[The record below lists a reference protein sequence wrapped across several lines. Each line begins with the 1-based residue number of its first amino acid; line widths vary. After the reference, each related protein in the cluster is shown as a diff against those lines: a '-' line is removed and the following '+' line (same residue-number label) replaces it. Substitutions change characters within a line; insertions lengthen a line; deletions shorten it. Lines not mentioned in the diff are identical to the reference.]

1 MIVAQREM
9 LRLAQGELT
18 VSRLEIER
26 YKLMLAKAR
35 REQYGQSSERARH
48 LAHDT
53 AMGPKTPHSTVLS
66 GEEEA
71 MVIAFEEFLRPAIIE
86 VLDDALATAKFGMLS
101 SPRRPSSTIRILSSA
116 EKCRRVARR
125 MFLTTCVAG
134 SFPGPDFCLIFAP
147 QEGYDEP
154 EPSSTYPICLMS
166 ADGGQHGQK
175 SRVPSD
181 IILPTSLRD

>member
-48 LAHDT
+48 LAHDA

-86 VLDDALATAKFGMLS
+86 VLDDALATAKFGNAVFAAQAFQHDPDLVFRRKVSPCRATDVLDDLRRRLFLRSRLLS
-101 SPRRPSSTIRILSSA
+101 DLRSSR
-116 EKCRRVARR
+116 
-125 MFLTTCVAG
+125 G
-134 SFPGPDFCLIFAP
+134 
-147 QEGYDEP
+147 
-154 EPSSTYPICLMS
+154 
-166 ADGGQHGQK
+166 
-175 SRVPSD
+175 
-181 IILPTSLRD
+181 LR